1 MAMALFCSSPLV
13 APLSSLSVSSSCTA
27 SSSSVSQWKLPVA
40 PLSGHTTVLSSS
52 YSNARVIAAYVPLRT
67 IVVKASED
75 VIEASVND
83 ASAEPA
89 PAITTM
95 LSESELL
102 KRKAKK
108 EELRRKRLVRKRKLR
123 KKGKWPPSKMAKLK
137 NV

>member
-1 MAMALFCSSPLV
+1 MALSCSSALV
-13 APLSSLSVSSSCTA
+13 GSLSSLSLSSATA
-27 SSSSVSQWKLPVA
+27 SNSQRVVASS
-40 PLSGHTTVLSSS
+40 PLFGNGIALKTGF
-52 YSNARVIAAYVPLRT
+52 SNARVRAAEVVVRT
-67 IVVKASED
+67 VVVKAAGDE
-75 VIEASVND
+75 VVASSSD
-83 ASAEPA
+83 ANEEPA

-108 EELRRKRLVRKRKLR
+108 EELRRKRLLRKRKLR